1 MTQRTQDNDRE
12 RRMFVAHANGIHKAN
27 EVFAVA
33 VQHAMDTYPDDHDAQ
48 FSYLAGLV
56 QGLRRIATRTQNKG
70 VRR

>member
-1 MTQRTQDNDRE
+1 M
-12 RRMFVAHANGIHKAN
+12 
-27 EVFAVA
+27 A